1 MNKNHSHLR
10 HTVEKQNRPHTKD
23 EILNRDKGDWKKTEQ
38 RRPRSEGRWS
48 ATHNSTPKLPIT
60 MGDKIL
66 FLTYHLA
73 GQLSPVHS
81 FSEKLLKRVLH
92 QNEGVNQEKGSHR
105 TSGPGAPRQRK
116 ANGNGEGRSQD
127 GEGAEAWQAANPD
140 WGRGQRLRK
149 YKKNEPTEGPAQLTT
164 LLRGI

>member
-1 MNKNHSHLR
+1 MICYPQLYTQTTSYDGGQNTFPDVPFGQTVISSAFFLR
-10 HTVEKQNRPHTKD
+10 
-23 EILNRDKGDWKKTEQ
+23 
-38 RRPRSEGRWS
+38 
-48 ATHNSTPKLPIT
+48 
-60 MGDKIL
+60 
-66 FLTYHLA
+66 
-73 GQLSPVHS
+73 
-81 FSEKLLKRVLH
+81 KLLKHVLH
-92 QNEGVNQEKGSHR
+92 QNEGVNQEKGR